1 MTDQDVR
8 DFLERMAAEE
18 PTQFLD
24 AEPLTRRARRR
35 AARTVVVSAVGIAA
49 AIAVAFAGVAEI
61 RTPRIPATPPTPTPS
76 AVVPRAASEV
86 LWLDSSN
93 GDDLLAVNALTGEQ
107 RVLVEDIPNFRQA
120 MLSADGRWAAY
131 DAWSESSP
139 ALWVVGLGLEP
150 RKVVQ
155 LPDESH
161 GPWAWSST
169 GALLAVDRVAHLDV
183 VDPATGLVT
192 ELDSTFNVDAPPAW
206 SPDGT
211 KILLGATGGTIHSVD
226 VPTGE
231 STVLVQLPGD
241 DLASTKALTWSP
253 DGSRIAV
260 YSELEPGSEEQFPSA
275 GRLFVMDADGSD
287 IRVLAEGVFLP
298 GFDWSP
304 DGSRITFAEQHRNR
318 SRIWITPADGSTP
331 SFVESSAFDL
341 ANNDS
346 TWGLP
351 AWSPDGSHVAFSREP
366 GRAYVI
372 DAVGAGEPE
381 PIDDLTY
388 ASWNGGSFCWMC
400 LYWINDAVTYSGP
413 RTHDAPDI

>member
-35 AARTVVVSAVGIAA
+35 AARTVVVGAIGVAA
-49 AIAVAFAGVAEI
+49 AIAVLFAGIAEI
-61 RTPRIPATPPTPTPS
+61 RTPRIPATPPTPS

-86 LWLDSSN
+86 LWLDSSI
-93 GDDLLAVNALTGEQ
+93 GEGLLAVNAVTGEE
-107 RVLVEDIPNFRQA
+107 RVLVDDVPHFRQA

-131 DAWSESSP
+131 EAWSGSSP
-139 ALWVVGLGLEP
+139 ALWVVGPELEP

-161 GPWAWSST
+161 RPWAWSST

-183 VDPATGLVT
+183 IDPATGLVT

-211 KILLGATGGTIHSVD
+211 RVLLGATGGAIHSVD
-226 VPTGE
+226 VRTGE
-231 STVLVQLPGD
+231 RSLLVQLPGD
-241 DLASTKALTWSP
+241 DLASTTAIAWSP
-253 DGSRIAV
+253 DGSRFAV
-260 YSELEPGSEEQFPSA
+260 YTELGPGREEQFPPA
-275 GRLFVMDADGSD
+275 GQLFVMNADGSN
-287 IRVLAEGVFLP
+287 IRVLAQGVFFP

-304 DGSRITFAEQHRNR
+304 DGSRITFAEAYLNH
-318 SRIWITPADGSTP
+318 SRIWIAPADGSTA
-331 SFVESSAFDL
+331 SLVESSAFEH
-341 ANNDS
+341 ANPDN

-351 AWSPDGSHVAFSREP
+351 AWSPDGSQVAFSGEP
-366 GRAYVI
+366 GRALVI
-372 DAVGAGEPE
+372 NADGPGDAES
-381 PIDDLTY
+381 IDDLTY
-388 ASWNGGSFCWMC
+388 ASWNGGSICWMC
-400 LYWINDAVTYSGP
+400 LWWINHSVTYSGP
-413 RTHDAPDI
+413 SDT